1 VPKPSWGPL
10 TVTRSFPLL
19 ALLSAFGCGTGDG
32 TRAPSAAPE
41 NPDPVGSAQGGSTAA
56 APGVAPPVAGAA
68 GAGDVALG
76 SGGGLALGGGGS
88 DAVAAGGGSGGAPG
102 AGEAALHFV
111 GRVDQRD
118 AAGPRFAWS
127 GTGFVARFSGSDVS
141 VTLNGG
147 GAVEF
152 TLLIDGVL
160 QPKLVTNASSQTYVL
175 ASGLA
180 PGEHLLELYRR
191 SEASVG
197 DSQLLSF
204 DLGAGGQLLPPPPVA
219 RRIELIGDSISAG
232 YGNEGTTTDCGQFS
246 PALENHYMT
255 YGAITAR
262 ALGAEL
268 STVAWSGKGV
278 VYNYGDTD
286 RVDPMPLLYARVL
299 PRDPSSV
306 WDFSVAPDAVVIN
319 LGTNDY
325 STADDP
331 PQDVFVPAYVAL
343 LERVRQGYPDAFIL
357 TTVGNLLNGQDIPDA
372 RAAIAAAVAEF
383 QARGGD
389 RIAVWEMNVA
399 NTAPG
404 CDFHPSIATHQAMAE
419 ALTAQLRS
427 LLGL

>member
-1 VPKPSWGPL
+1 VLKWFRGVL
-10 TVTRSFPLL
+10 DVTRVFPVL
-19 ALLSAFGCGTGDG
+19 ALLAASGCGSGEA
-32 TRAPSAAPE
+32 TRTPLGPVTNTDPQGGGLGGASPALPGAPSATP
-41 NPDPVGSAQGGSTAA
+41 GS
-56 APGVAPPVAGAA
+56 A

-76 SGGGLALGGGGS
+76 SGGSLVLGSGGG
-88 DAVAAGGGSGGAPG
+88 APVAAAGGSGGAAS
-102 AGEAALHFV
+102 AGEPALHFV

-118 AAGPRFAWS
+118 PAGPRFAWS
-127 GTGFVARFSGSDVS
+127 GTGVVARFSGSDVS

-147 GAVEF
+147 GAVEL
-152 TLLIDGVL
+152 TVLIDGVL
-160 QPKLVTNASSQTYVL
+160 QPKIVTSASAQTYAV

-180 PGEHLLELYRR
+180 PGEHTLELYRR

-197 DSQLLSF
+197 VTQLLSF

-246 PALENHYMT
+246 PAFENHYMT
-255 YGAITAR
+255 YGAIAAR

-278 VYNYGDTD
+278 VYNYGDSD
-286 RVDPMPLLYARVL
+286 RVDPMPLLYDRVL
-299 PRDPSSV
+299 PSDPTST

-331 PQDVFVPAYVAL
+331 PQDVFVPAYLAL
-343 LERVRQGYPDAFIL
+343 LQRVRQGYPDAFIL
-357 TTVGNLLNGQDIPDA
+357 TTVGNLLYGQDIPDA
-372 RAAIAAAVAEF
+372 RAAIAAAVAQF
-383 QARGGD
+383 QAEGGD
-389 RIAVWEMNVA
+389 RIAIWENDVP
-399 NTAPG
+399 NTSPG

-419 ALTAQLRS
+419 VLTAQLRS

>member
-1 VPKPSWGPL
+1 M
-10 TVTRSFPLL
+10 L
-19 ALLSAFGCGTGDG
+19 ALLGAFGCGTGDG
-32 TRAPSAAPE
+32 SRTPSAAPE
-41 NPDPVGSAQGGSTAA
+41 NPEAVASGQGGAAGATAGGVPP
-56 APGVAPPVAGAA
+56 APGAA

-76 SGGGLALGGGGS
+76 SGGSLALGGGGS
-88 DAVAAGGGSGGAPG
+88 ESVAAGGGSGGAPA
-102 AGEAALHFV
+102 AGEAALQFV
-111 GRVDQRD
+111 GRIDRRD

-127 GTGFVARFSGSDVS
+127 GTGVVARFSGSDASVS
-141 VTLNGG
+141 LNGG

-160 QPKLVTNASSQTYVL
+160 QPKVVTNATTQTYAL

-180 PGEHLLELYRR
+180 PGEHVLELYRR

-197 DSQLLSF
+197 VSQLLSF
-204 DLGAGGQLLPPPPVA
+204 DLGAGGQLLPPPPVT

-232 YGNEGTTTDCGQFS
+232 YGNEGTTTDCGPFS
-246 PALENHYMT
+246 PAFENHYLT

-278 VYNYGDTD
+278 VYNYDTD
-286 RVDPMPLLYARVL
+286 RVNPMPLLYDRVL
-299 PRDPSSV
+299 PNDPASV

-357 TTVGNLLNGQDIPDA
+357 TTVGNLLFGQDIPDA

-383 QARGGD
+383 QARGND
-389 RIAVWEMNVA
+389 RVAVWEMNVA

-404 CDFHPSIATHQAMAE
+404 CDYHPSLATHQAMAD

-427 LLGL
+427 VLGL